1 MEFDDISRVVPWIE
15 MAGALDIDINAPQT
29 YHPRGFKSH
38 LSYSR
43 TPKGAK
49 YVVCLR
55 EPKDAFV
62 SLFRFMEGWFIEP
75 GAIGIEEFAEGWL
88 FDRDDQ
94 SGYWGHLLSWWE
106 QRDNP
111 DVLLTSYGLMLDEPE
126 LLIRR
131 LAQFANIPLPNALL
145 ELTLE
150 RSSLNYMIAHKDK
163 FDDAMCRAK
172 SEERCDLPAG
182 SEATKVRVGGI
193 NTHRD
198 ELPSDLVRRIDA
210 VWQER
215 ITPRTGHPDYA
226 ALDADIRK
234 LGWS

>member
-1 MEFDDISRVVPWIE
+1 
-15 MAGALDIDINAPQT
+15 
-29 YHPRGFKSH
+29 
-38 LSYSR
+38 
-43 TPKGAK
+43 
-49 YVVCLR
+49 
-55 EPKDAFV
+55 
-62 SLFRFMEGWFIEP
+62 
-75 GAIGIEEFAEGWL
+75 
-88 FDRDDQ
+88 
-94 SGYWGHLLSWWE
+94 
-106 QRDNP
+106 
-111 DVLLTSYGLMLDEPE
+111 
-126 LLIRR
+126 
-131 LAQFANIPLPNALL
+131 
-145 ELTLE
+145 
-150 RSSLNYMIAHKDK
+150 MIAHKDK